1 LAKPST
7 IVGTVFLDPNRSAQ
21 KDTAESGQRDVI
33 VRLLDRAGKIIAT
46 TTTDASGSYGFAT
59 ESGDYTVE
67 ILVPNG
73 LGATNPIQQQIHV
86 LGSQI
91 PEHAADFGLA
101 VNNANL
107 ALTGSSVGPVTVAA
121 FIAILAGLVLLLG
134 TRRRKF
140 RA

>member
-1 LAKPST
+1 M
-7 IVGTVFLDPNRSAQ
+7 
-21 KDTAESGQRDVI
+21 DTAESGQRDVI
-33 VRLLDRAGKIIAT
+33 VRLLDRAGKVIAT

-86 LGSQI
+86 LGKQI

-121 FIAILAGLVLLLG
+121 FMAILAGLVLLLG

>member
-33 VRLLDRAGKIIAT
+33 VRLLDRSGKVIAT
-46 TTTDASGSYGFAT
+46 TTTDASGSYGFAAG
-59 ESGDYTVE
+59 SGDYTVE
-67 ILVPNG
+67 ILVPDG
-73 LGATNPIQQQIHV
+73 LGATNPIRQQIHV
-86 LGSQI
+86 LGKQI

-107 ALTGSSVGPVTVAA
+107 ALTGSSVGSLVLV
-121 FIAILAGLVLLLG
+121 GLVTILGGLFLLYGL
-134 TRRRKF
+134 RRRKYQG
-140 RA
+140 